1 MIDWQNVEV
10 GDVYERKDGEKIE
23 VFACDRDKQ
32 STLYPWILNGHT
44 YAENGQRCVIY
55 TTEIDIVAI
64 HKRGTVGALSHEER
78 SRLWDKMGEHLIS
91 VYYAKPNLVE
101 AFTDGSHAT
110 GETPLEAVA
119 KCVAAIEQ
127 QQKESK

>member
-1 MIDWQNVEV
+1 MIDWSTVEV
-10 GDVYERKDGEKIE
+10 GDVVEWRNGERMKLPPRELDQWD
-23 VFACDRDKQ
+23 VFHDDCKPVLRF
-32 STLYPWILNGHT
+32 GHT
-44 YAENGQRCVIY
+44 CYDGD
-55 TTEIDIVAI
+55 EIRAI
-64 HKRGTVGALSHEER
+64 HKKGTPGALSHEER